1 MEVTKVY
8 EEVINFIAAGTTPE
22 SVAAFHPSEKAQ
34 ERVEDL
40 VFRSKTTGLTTEEE
54 VELNHYVEIEHMMR
68 MAKARAH
75 QLMKS

>member
-1 MEVTKVY
+1 MEATKVY

-40 VFRSKTTGLTTEEE
+40 VFRSKTTGLTPEEE

-75 QLMKS
+75 QFLKS